1 MSSLPLPFAEI
12 AAFAGTPDEVREDLD
27 GISAT
32 RVVALTLGHGSAAE
46 AEALAE
52 TVSRL
57 APIVGTVVAL
67 RQDEAL
73 RAIVEGLVPNVPPPP
88 HRLIEARM
96 TAEAR
101 RAVLASGDWMTAAE
115 IAAVAG
121 FSPGNPSAQPNRWK
135 RDGRIFAL
143 RHNGVDYFPAYGLDP
158 ATGHRP
164 VPALARVIE
173 ILRAVRDD
181 WGLAYWFA
189 SVNGFLGGRRP
200 QDLLIDAPERV
211 IAAAEDEAAGV
222 AHG

>member
-1 MSSLPLPFAEI
+1 MSSMPLPFAGI
-12 AAFAGTPDEVREDLD
+12 AAFAGTPDEVREDLAGVAD
-27 GISAT
+27 GS
-32 RVVALTLGHGSAAE
+32 VVAVTLGPGSAAD
-46 AEALAE
+46 ARALAE
-52 TVSRL
+52 TVTLL
-57 APIVGTVVAL
+57 APIVGTVVAS
-67 RQDEAL
+67 RQSAAL
-73 RAIVEGLVPNVPPPP
+73 RAIVEGIVPNVPPPP
-88 HRLIEARM
+88 HRLVEARM

-135 RDGRIFAL
+135 REGRIFAL

-158 ATGHRP
+158 AAGHRP
-164 VPALARVIE
+164 VKALARVLE
-173 ILRAVRDD
+173 ILRDLRDD

-200 QDLLIDAPERV
+200 QDLLIDDPGRV

-222 AHG
+222 GHG